1 MVDSGIDRN
10 IVTPE
15 QVHHR
20 QRVVRGQGHRDIAV
34 GGRDTDQIDLV
45 GTA

>member
-10 IVTPE
+10 IVTAE
-15 QVHHR
+15 QVQYR
-20 QRVVRGQGHRDIAV
+20 QRVARGQRHRDIAV